1 MLYRGS
7 LSSQHMEKQQLPK
20 GRRTK
25 AINEAISMLVECGMT
40 EMTCGGFDY
49 EESDFTR
56 EDIAQAYLII
66 LKKVGIE

>member
-25 AINEAISMLVECGMT
+25 AINEAISMLVECGMKH
-40 EMTCGGFDY
+40 MTSCNFDY
-49 EESDFTR
+49 EEMGFTTG
-56 EDIAQAYLII
+56 DILEAYLII
-66 LKKVGIE
+66 SKKVGIE